1 MTTKTE
7 SPTEKARRI
16 TEDQIEAIGF
26 DLSRNAQQTVASIE
40 ERHDLLRRRECGAG
54 DRRGFVRQLRCAA
67 VRARHASRTIR
78 RCSASASR

>member
-40 ERHDLLRRRECGAG
+40 ERHDLLRRRENLLRLYQMLGG
-54 DRRGFVRQLRCAA
+54 DPARIAA
-67 VRARHASRTIR
+67 EPEKNVVAR
-78 RCSASASR
+78 